1 MNDCDRFPITG
12 VANTEVYVTY
22 GLIKEH
28 EDQLIK
34 NHQLNIEQIMKKGG
48 LHFIEAYCVIH
59 DMDYD
64 DRLKKMSKIILSN
77 LNAESTIYLINHGY
91 TLNMIRQLF
100 NLKSLNDINKELNI
114 TEKFSFK
121 F

>member
-1 MNDCDRFPITG
+1 MNDCERFPITG
-12 VANTEVYVTY
+12 ATHTEVYVPY

-34 NHQLNIEQIMKKGG
+34 NHNYNIETIVKNGG

-77 LNAESTIYLINHGY
+77 LNAESTIYLMNHGY

-100 NLKSLNDINKELNI
+100 NLKSLNT
-114 TEKFSFK
+114 TEQFSFK

>member
-12 VANTEVYVTY
+12 ATHIEVYVSY

-28 EDQLIK
+28 EDQLMK
-34 NHQLNIEQIMKKGG
+34 NHNYNIETIVKNGG

-77 LNAESTIYLINHGY
+77 LNAESTIYLIAHGY

-100 NLKSLNDINKELNI
+100 NLKSLNT
-114 TEKFSFK
+114 TEQFSFK

>member
-12 VANTEVYVTY
+12 VTHTEVYVPY

-28 EDQLIK
+28 EDQLMK
-34 NHQLNIEQIMKKGG
+34 NHHCNIETIVKNGS

-64 DRLKKMSKIILSN
+64 DRLKKISKMILSN
-77 LNAESTIYLINHGY
+77 LNAESTIYLIMRGH

-100 NLKSLNDINKELNI
+100 NLKSLNT
-114 TEKFSFK
+114 TEQFSFK